1 MNNYYKILCSLL
13 LSASLVGCGGGSTVA
28 DADNDQVITLGDS
41 IFDLSNEI
49 QQNLEAY
56 AGQTFRKYTKSGAE
70 LNGGLI
76 QSVYSQYAEAKSD
89 NANIETVVMDGAGN
103 DILIPV
109 LTLFDPYNCKVD
121 WWEFGKLSSSCK
133 NLINDLYVEAVT
145 LLNRMDAD
153 GVDHVIYLG
162 YYHTKDML
170 VNNLSALKQA
180 VDYGDAKLAQ
190 ACSYS
195 TANCQF
201 IDPRSVINNSD
212 IKSDGIHPT
221 TSGSRKLA
229 DLIWP
234 KLQPLL

>member
-1 MNNYYKILCSLL
+1 MRHSYKILCSLL
-13 LSASLVGCGGGSTVA
+13 FSVSLVGCGGGTVS
-28 DADNDQVITLGDS
+28 DADNDQVITVGDS

-49 QQNLEAY
+49 QQNLEAS

-89 NANIETVVMDGAGN
+89 NPNIETVVMDGAGN

-145 LLNRMDAD
+145 LLNQMDAD
-153 GVDHVIYLG
+153 GVDNVIYLG
-162 YYHTKDML
+162 YYHTKDMP

-180 VDYGDAKLAQ
+180 VDYGDNKLAQ

-201 IDPRSVINNSD
+201 IDPRGKISNSD
-212 IKSDGIHPT
+212 IKADGIHPT

-229 DLIWP
+229 DMIWP